1 MRKTLVLLICVL
13 LAGCVND
20 TASFYIDGRDHAL
33 SLRRQQ
39 AYFWQ
44 SQADI
49 ALVAARLP
57 ECQRQHP
64 LGGAALDDLK
74 VELFDAGDGLWN
86 VRMDKR
92 LWQIETEKCTGLTEL
107 EYDPKTD
114 LGRPVGAFV
123 VEDGKLIFEAAP
135 AGPAEATPAGA
146 APAGAAPAQ

>member
-39 AYFWQ
+39 SYFWQ
-44 SQADI
+44 SEAEI

-57 ECQRQHP
+57 ECQRQHRLDTAP
-64 LGGAALDDLK
+64 LDDLK
-74 VELFDAGDGLWN
+74 VELFDAGEGLWN

-92 LWQIETEKCTGLTEL
+92 VWQIETEKCTGLTEL

-123 VEDGKLIFEAAP
+123 AEDGKLIFEAVAASP
-135 AGPAEATPAGA
+135 ADA
-146 APAGAAPAQ
+146 APPAR